1 VTQVLHDTPLCSS
14 TILYDQNRSCDD
26 WFIGRMESPELEE
39 EEEEYR
45 TTDIEDICEVT
56 RPSSRQGTEVMASA
70 AGRPRTSSIVRP
82 LGSIITSAM
91 VLKFCLCH

>member
-1 VTQVLHDTPLCSS
+1 
-14 TILYDQNRSCDD
+14 
-26 WFIGRMESPELEE
+26 MESPELEE

-91 VLKFCLCH
+91 V